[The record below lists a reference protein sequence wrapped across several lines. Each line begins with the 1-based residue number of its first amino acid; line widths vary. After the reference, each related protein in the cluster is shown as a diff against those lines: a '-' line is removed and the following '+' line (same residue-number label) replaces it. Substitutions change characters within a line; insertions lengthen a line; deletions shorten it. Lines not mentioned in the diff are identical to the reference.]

1 VHGLRTVCGAVS
13 VWCHQHGAKSEPLTP
28 THPVQ
33 LVVHV
38 QNAMTARP
46 PPIHFIHYLNRQFD
60 DKVKLKNVFKLT
72 TTEHSRAIDM
82 NADDWRKMIVLQDG
96 ESLEHESHRTKGF
109 MEETDIDTYAVLGP
123 SGTKVGSV
131 AVSDHTAVR
140 GFRRTVQVT
149 QKDATGNVVVEK
161 SYTSI

>member
-1 VHGLRTVCGAVS
+1 
-13 VWCHQHGAKSEPLTP
+13 
-28 THPVQ
+28 
-33 LVVHV
+33 
-38 QNAMTARP
+38 
-46 PPIHFIHYLNRQFD
+46 
-60 DKVKLKNVFKLT
+60 
-72 TTEHSRAIDM
+72 
-82 NADDWRKMIVLQDG
+82 
-96 ESLEHESHRTKGF
+96 